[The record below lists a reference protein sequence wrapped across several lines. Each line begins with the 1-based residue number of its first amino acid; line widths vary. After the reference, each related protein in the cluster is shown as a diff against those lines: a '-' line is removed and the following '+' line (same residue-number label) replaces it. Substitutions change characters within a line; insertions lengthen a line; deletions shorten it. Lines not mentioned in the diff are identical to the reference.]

1 MGLIRRRAPTGGI
14 GCGPADVRAPLC
26 RVSLRLPAAPAKG
39 PPPHCR
45 HSPSLFRGR
54 PRRFGYYSGT
64 GTGRGVGS
72 WYLGTWVGRSMTR
85 GGAVAPGS
93 NPLSP
98 RLLGDSLTGWRL
110 GVCREKRNRQTP
122 GRHPS
127 PLLPRGSHLMDF
139 PVSPDGKWKKLTCEW
154 LRHKSANSPFR
165 GATEWRPGDGRNC
178 AGGVLGASWS
188 GRVRI
193 PDP

>member
-26 RVSLRLPAAPAKG
+26 RVSLRLPAAPRKG

-98 RLLGDSLTGWRL
+98 RLLGDSLTEWRP
-110 GVCREKRNRQTP
+110 RTP
-122 GRHPS
+122 
-127 PLLPRGSHLMDF
+127 PLPIPRGSHLMVF
-139 PVSPDGKWKKLTCEW
+139 PVSPDGKWKKLTCEG
-154 LRHKSANSPFR
+154 LRHKSAHSPFR